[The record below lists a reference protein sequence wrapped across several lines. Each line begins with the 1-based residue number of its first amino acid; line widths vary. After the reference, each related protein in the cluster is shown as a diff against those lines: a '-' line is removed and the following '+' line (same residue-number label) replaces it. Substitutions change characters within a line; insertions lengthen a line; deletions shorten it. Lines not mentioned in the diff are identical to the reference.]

1 MVSMG
6 LPLVSPR
13 HLFLDPL
20 VEDLALLL
28 SLVSLGEDLS
38 LPLVAA
44 TVVEKVLVAVL
55 SLVVVEVVLDL
66 VLVGNRSGN
75 TCCLYGVA

>member
-1 MVSMG
+1 M
-6 LPLVSPR
+6 PLVSPR

-44 TVVEKVLVAVL
+44 TVVEEVLAAVL
-55 SLVVVEVVLDL
+55 GLVVVEVVLDQQVARL
-66 VLVGNRSGN
+66 WWRCDVNWLR
-75 TCCLYGVA
+75 CL